1 MVSLFFVDS
10 TGYLNSNHAL
20 HGLLNP
26 GVLLLRLE
34 GVPAFALDGAELE
47 RRELLA
53 GAVRD
58 RTRDVVAGGER
69 AHAGGCAGED
79 EVARLNENVQ

>member
-1 MVSLFFVDS
+1 MVSLFFVYS
-10 TGYLNSNHAL
+10 TNHLDFYHAPQ
-20 HGLLNP
+20 GLLNP

-58 RTRDVVAGGER
+58 RTRDVVAGDER

-79 EVARLNENVQ
+79 EVARLNENVP